1 MNSLSISVRVLI
13 VSSFNHKRENMSF
26 VFSTTKS
33 IVNAPDS
40 TSELGSYCKKLNI
53 KKALIVTDPGIIKL
67 GLQQKIFAS
76 LKKYA
81 VDFVLF
87 SDVEVDPPVNIIEQ
101 AISFAKDNF
110 IDGVIGLGGG
120 SSLDTAKLIS
130 ALVYSEQRLN
140 DIFGIDKIVGSR
152 LPLIQIPT
160 TAGTGSEVTP
170 ISIVTTG
177 ETMKVGIVSGVLL
190 PDIALL
196 DATLTQKLPAHITAA
211 TGIDAMVHAIE
222 AYTSLIKKNMY
233 SDMLAIEALKLMS
246 KNIQIAVHHGDNLEA
261 RSKMM
266 LGAMLA
272 GQAFANAPVAAV
284 HALAYPLGGH
294 YHIPHGLSNS
304 LVLTHVMRFNTSA
317 AAKLYAELAEIIIPE
332 KCTLLRNDKNNAEE
346 LIKYLDYLIA
356 DLGLPT
362 CLESAGVI
370 ENSLPMLAKDAIKQE
385 RLLINNPRSMSE
397 ADILAIYRAA
407 Y

>member
-1 MNSLSISVRVLI
+1 
-13 VSSFNHKRENMSF
+13 MSF
-26 VFSTTKS
+26 IFSTTKS
-33 IVNAPDS
+33 IINAPNSS
-40 TSELGSYCKKLNI
+40 TELGKYCKTLNI
-53 KKALIVTDPGIIKL
+53 QKALIVTDPGIVKL
-67 GLQQKIFAS
+67 GLHKQIVAS
-76 LKKYA
+76 LKNSEI
-81 VDFVLF
+81 DFVLF
-87 SDVEVDPPVNIIEQ
+87 SDVEVDPPIDVIEK
-101 AISFAKDNF
+101 AISFAALKS

-130 ALVYSEQRLN
+130 ALVYSKQTLS
-140 DIFGIDKIVGSR
+140 DAFGVDKLKNAR

-177 ETMKVGIVSGVLL
+177 QSIKMGIVSSVLL

-196 DATLTQKLPAHITAA
+196 DPCLTLKLPSHITAA

-222 AYTSLIKKNMY
+222 AYTSCIKKNIY
-233 SDMLAIEALKLMS
+233 SDMLAVQALKLMS
-246 KNIQIAVHHGDNLEA
+246 ENIQTAVHHGGDIQA
-261 RSKMM
+261 RNNMM
-266 LGAMLA
+266 LGATIA

-304 LVLTHVMRFNTSA
+304 LVLPHVLRFNIPA
-317 AAKLYAELAEIIIPE
+317 AAKLYAELAEVVIPE
-332 KCTLLRNDKNNAEE
+332 KCALLSQSEEKAEVFVQYLE
-346 LIKYLDYLIA
+346 LLID

-362 CLESAGVI
+362 RLESV
-370 ENSLPMLAKDAIKQE
+370 NVKKSSLEMLARDATKQE
-385 RLLINNPRSMSE
+385 RLLINNPRPLNE
-397 ADILAIYRAA
+397 RDILAIYQAA

>member
-1 MNSLSISVRVLI
+1 
-13 VSSFNHKRENMSF
+13 MSF
-26 VFSTTKS
+26 IFSTTKS
-33 IVNAPDS
+33 IVNAPNS
-40 TSELGSYCKKLNI
+40 TSELGGYCKKLNI
-53 KKALIVTDPGIIKL
+53 NKVLLVTDPGIIKL
-67 GLQQKIFAS
+67 GLDKKIIAS
-76 LKKYA
+76 LKNASIDY
-81 VDFVLF
+81 VLF
-87 SDVEVDPPVNIIEQ
+87 GEVQVDPPVGVIEK
-101 AISFAKDNF
+101 AILYAKDNA

-120 SSLDTAKLIS
+120 SSLDTAKLIA
-130 ALVYSEQRLN
+130 ALVYSEQTLS
-140 DIFGIDKIVGSR
+140 DAFGIDRLSNSR

-177 ETMKVGIVSGVLL
+177 EAMKMGIVSSVLL

-196 DATLTQKLPAHITAA
+196 DPTLTLKLPPHITAA

-222 AYTSLIKKNMY
+222 AYTSLIKKNIY

-246 KNIQIAVHHGDNLEA
+246 KYIQTAVHQGDDLEA
-261 RSKMM
+261 RSNMM
-266 LGAMLA
+266 LGATLA

-304 LVLTHVMRFNTSA
+304 LVLPHVMRFNIPC

-332 KCTLLRNDKNNAEE
+332 QCTLLSRVEDKAEE
-346 LIKYLDYLIA
+346 FIKYLEYLID

-362 CLESAGVI
+362 SLESVDI
-370 ENSLPMLAKDAIKQE
+370 DKSSLEMLAKDAIKQE
-385 RLLINNPRSMSE
+385 RLLINNPRPMNE
-397 ADILAIYRAA
+397 QDILAIYQAA
-407 Y
+407 F

>member
-1 MNSLSISVRVLI
+1 
-13 VSSFNHKRENMSF
+13 MSF
-26 VFSTTKS
+26 IFSTTKS
-33 IVNAPDS
+33 IVNAPNS
-40 TSELGSYCKKLNI
+40 TDELGSYCKKHNI
-53 KKALIVTDPGIIKL
+53 KKALLVTDPGIIQL
-67 GLQQKIFAS
+67 GLHQKIVAS
-76 LKKYA
+76 FKKYSIE
-81 VDFVLF
+81 FVIF
-87 SDVEVDPPVNIIEQ
+87 DEVQVDPPIEIVEQ
-101 AISFAKDNF
+101 AIVFAKNNA

-120 SSLDTAKLIS
+120 SSLDTAKLIA
-130 ALVYSEQRLN
+130 ALAYSEQTLS
-140 DIFGIDKIVGSR
+140 DVFGIDKLSNSR

-177 ETMKVGIVSGVLL
+177 EAMKMGIVSSVLL

-196 DATLTQKLPAHITAA
+196 DATLTLKLPPHITAA

-222 AYTSLIKKNMY
+222 AYTSLIKKNIY

-246 KNIQIAVHHGDNLEA
+246 KYIQAAVHQGDDLEA
-261 RSKMM
+261 RSNMM
-266 LGAMLA
+266 LGATLA

-304 LVLTHVMRFNTSA
+304 LVLPHVMRFNIPA
-317 AAKLYAELAEIIIPE
+317 AAKLYAELADIIIPE
-332 KCTLLRNDKNNAEE
+332 KCALLNNAGEKAE
-346 LIKYLDYLIA
+346 AFVKYLEYLID

-362 CLESAGVI
+362 SLESV
-370 ENSLPMLAKDAIKQE
+370 EVNKNSLAMLAKDALKQE
-385 RLLINNPRSMSE
+385 RLLINNPRSMNE
-397 ADILAIYRAA
+397 QDILAIYQAA

>member
-1 MNSLSISVRVLI
+1 
-13 VSSFNHKRENMSF
+13 MSF

-33 IVNAPDS
+33 IINAPDS
-40 TSELGSYCKKLNI
+40 TSELGRYCKNLNI
-53 KKALIVTDPGIIKL
+53 KKALLVTDPVIVKL
-67 GLQQKIFAS
+67 GLHQKIMSS
-76 LKKYA
+76 LKHYSI
-81 VDFVLF
+81 DFVLF
-87 SDVEVDPPVNIIEQ
+87 SNVEVDPPIDVIEQ
-101 AISFAKDNF
+101 AILFATNNA

-130 ALVYSEQRLN
+130 ALGYSKQALS
-140 DIFGIDKIVGSR
+140 DVFGIDKLSNAR
-152 LPLIQIPT
+152 FPLIQIPT

-177 ETMKVGIVSGVLL
+177 EAMKVGIVSNVLL

-196 DATLTQKLPAHITAA
+196 DPTLTVKLPAHITAA

-222 AYTSLIKKNMY
+222 AYTSLIKKNIY

-246 KNIQIAVHHGDNLEA
+246 KYIQTAVHQGDDLEA
-261 RSKMM
+261 RSNMM
-266 LGAMLA
+266 LGATLA

-304 LVLTHVMRFNTSA
+304 LVLPHVMRFNTPF

-332 KCTLLRNDKNNAEE
+332 KCALLSDVENKAEE
-346 LIKYLDYLIA
+346 FIKYLEYLIN

-362 CLESAGVI
+362 SLESFGI
-370 ENSLPMLAKDAIKQE
+370 DKSNLTMLAKDAIKQE
-385 RLLINNPRSMSE
+385 RLLINNPRPMNES
-397 ADILAIYRAA
+397 DILAIYQAA

>member
-1 MNSLSISVRVLI
+1 
-13 VSSFNHKRENMSF
+13 MSF
-26 VFSTTKS
+26 IFSTTKS
-33 IVNAPDS
+33 IVNAHNS
-40 TSELGSYCKKLNI
+40 TSELGGYCKKLNI
-53 KKALIVTDPGIIKL
+53 NKVLLVTDPGIIKL
-67 GLQQKIFAS
+67 GLDKKIIAS
-76 LKKYA
+76 LKNASIDY
-81 VDFVLF
+81 VLF
-87 SDVEVDPPVNIIEQ
+87 GEVQVDPPVGVIEK
-101 AISFAKDNF
+101 AILYAKDNA

-120 SSLDTAKLIS
+120 SSLDTAKLIA
-130 ALVYSEQRLN
+130 ALVYSEQTLS
-140 DIFGIDKIVGSR
+140 DAFGIDRLSNSR

-177 ETMKVGIVSGVLL
+177 EAMKMGIVSSVLL

-196 DATLTQKLPAHITAA
+196 DPTLTLKLPPHITAA

-222 AYTSLIKKNMY
+222 AYTSLIKKNIY

-246 KNIQIAVHHGDNLEA
+246 KYIQTAVHQGDNLEA
-261 RSKMM
+261 RSNMM
-266 LGAMLA
+266 LGATLA

-304 LVLTHVMRFNTSA
+304 LVLPHVMRFNIPC

-332 KCTLLRNDKNNAEE
+332 QCTLLSRVEDKAEE
-346 LIKYLDYLIA
+346 FIKYLEYLID

-362 CLESAGVI
+362 SLESVDI
-370 ENSLPMLAKDAIKQE
+370 DKSSLEMLAKDAIKQE
-385 RLLINNPRSMSE
+385 RLLINNPRPMNE
-397 ADILAIYRAA
+397 QDILAIYQAA
-407 Y
+407 F

>member
-1 MNSLSISVRVLI
+1 
-13 VSSFNHKRENMSF
+13 MSF
-26 VFSTTKS
+26 IFSTTKS
-33 IVNAPDS
+33 IINAPNS
-40 TSELGSYCKKLNI
+40 TDELGRYCKSLNI
-53 KKALIVTDPGIIKL
+53 KKALLVTDPGIVQL
-67 GLQQKIFAS
+67 GLHQKIIDS
-76 LKKYA
+76 LKAYKI
-81 VDFVLF
+81 DFVMF
-87 SDVEVDPPVNIIEQ
+87 DHVEVDPPIDVIDQ
-101 AISFAKDNF
+101 AILFAQNNA

-120 SSLDTAKLIS
+120 SSLDTAKLIA
-130 ALVYSEQRLN
+130 ALVNSEQTLKEVFGVDKLLN
-140 DIFGIDKIVGSR
+140 SR

-177 ETMKVGIVSGVLL
+177 EAMKMGIVSSVLL

-196 DATLTQKLPAHITAA
+196 DATLTLKLPPHITAA

-222 AYTSLIKKNMY
+222 AYTSLIKKNIY

-246 KNIQIAVHHGDNLEA
+246 KYIQAAVHTGDDLEA
-261 RSKMM
+261 RSNMM
-266 LGAMLA
+266 LGATLA

-304 LVLTHVMRFNTSA
+304 LVLPHVMRFNIPA
-317 AAKLYAELAEIIIPE
+317 AAKLYAELADIIIPE
-332 KCTLLRNDKNNAEE
+332 KCALLNNAEE
-346 LIKYLDYLIA
+346 KAEEFVKYLEYLID

-362 CLESAGVI
+362 SLESV
-370 ENSLPMLAKDAIKQE
+370 EVDKNSLAMLAKDALKQE
-385 RLLINNPRSMSE
+385 RLLINNPKSMNE
-397 ADILAIYRAA
+397 QDILAIYQAA

>member
-1 MNSLSISVRVLI
+1 MPPL
-13 VSSFNHKRENMSF
+13 FNKRKESMSF
-26 VFSTTKS
+26 IFSTTKS
-33 IVNAPDS
+33 IVNAHNS
-40 TSELGSYCKKLNI
+40 TSELGGYCKKLNI
-53 KKALIVTDPGIIKL
+53 NKVLLVTDPGIIKL
-67 GLQQKIFAS
+67 GLDKKIIAS
-76 LKKYA
+76 LKNASIDY
-81 VDFVLF
+81 VLF
-87 SDVEVDPPVNIIEQ
+87 GEVQVDPPVGVIEK
-101 AISFAKDNF
+101 AILYAKDNA

-120 SSLDTAKLIS
+120 SSLDTAKLIA
-130 ALVYSEQRLN
+130 ALVYSEQTLS
-140 DIFGIDKIVGSR
+140 DAFGIDRLSNSR

-177 ETMKVGIVSGVLL
+177 EAMKMGIVSSVLL

-196 DATLTQKLPAHITAA
+196 DPTLTLKLPPHITAA

-222 AYTSLIKKNMY
+222 AYTSLIKKNIY

-246 KNIQIAVHHGDNLEA
+246 KYIQTAVHQGDNLEA
-261 RSKMM
+261 RSNMM
-266 LGAMLA
+266 LGATLA

-304 LVLTHVMRFNTSA
+304 LVLPHVMRFNIPC

-332 KCTLLRNDKNNAEE
+332 QCTLLSRVEDKAEE
-346 LIKYLDYLIA
+346 FIKYLEYLID

-362 CLESAGVI
+362 SLESVDI
-370 ENSLPMLAKDAIKQE
+370 DKSSLEMLAKDAIKQE
-385 RLLINNPRSMSE
+385 RLLINNPRPMNE
-397 ADILAIYRAA
+397 QDILAIYQAA
-407 Y
+407 F